1 MRRVILLAALL
12 TAATMVAAQNGA
24 SLVGDSDI
32 LQFERLFL
40 DEFQSGEY
48 TRAYQR
54 FRTSATALSDSEVDN
69 LEQVTIDQLTRY
81 AEIYGEPVDVILVST
96 TTVVGAM
103 RKDTYL
109 LRYSNLPLRAQF
121 VFYHNGMQWKLTYFL
136 WDDKTQE
143 LLN

>member
-1 MRRVILLAALL
+1 MD
-12 TAATMVAAQNGA
+12 TAMARKAWPAG
-24 SLVGDSDI
+24 LVLI
-32 LQFERLFL
+32 FF
-40 DEFQSGEY
+40 
-48 TRAYQR
+48 AV
-54 FRTSATALSDSEVDN
+54 TALF
-69 LEQVTIDQLTRY
+69 
-81 AEIYGEPVDVILVST
+81 YGL
-96 TTVVGAM
+96 

>member
-1 MRRVILLAALL
+1 MNHGKSGTLHMAAPEHNVL
-12 TAATMVAAQNGA
+12 M
-24 SLVGDSDI
+24 
-32 LQFERLFL
+32 
-40 DEFQSGEY
+40 
-48 TRAYQR
+48 
-54 FRTSATALSDSEVDN
+54 
-69 LEQVTIDQLTRY
+69 
-81 AEIYGEPVDVILVST
+81 T